1 MAEDHQLFCYE
12 LQGFWMDVGQPK
24 DFLTGMCLYLDSLK
38 TKKNNQLSKDPCIVG
53 NVIVVSTDICSWFA
67 FLCYIYLNKP
77 ERGFG
82 LQVRDGD
89 FIEFEFKTRCYS
101 YSLFT
106 HLMFKGRDS
115 TKLEILSSMS
125 FHWFSI
131 LFKMILKSWLTFTA
145 NDRNLKFIEWI
156 SAFYFYAPWMT
167 SLNLI

>member
-1 MAEDHQLFCYE
+1 MEHEFFCLGRLGSPGSKGKKVYLSFSEQL
-12 LQGFWMDVGQPK
+12 LRVVLWAKKIPK
-24 DFLTGMCLYLDSLK
+24 IFQKFFSNR
-38 TKKNNQLSKDPCIVG
+38 TKKLHKK
-53 NVIVVSTDICSWFA
+53 A
-67 FLCYIYLNKP
+67 FINFCFYRGFFRDNKP
-77 ERGFG
+77 ERDFG

-89 FIEFEFKTRCYS
+89 FIEFEFKTRSYS

-106 HLMFKGRDS
+106 HFAFKGRDS
-115 TKLEILSSMS
+115 TKLEIMSLMS